1 MLALRQ
7 KLLNADNELQILLQI
22 HGVDVKREIE
32 LNAKIDTLKETLDGL
47 GFPHNEDTPVEL
59 DVDITFDHVSVQ
71 DLCSFTLGLDCA
83 QTT

>member
-7 KLLNADNELQILLQI
+7 KLLNANNELQSLLQS

-47 GFPHNEDTPVEL
+47 GFPHNEDTPIEL
-59 DVDITFDHVSVQ
+59 DIDITSDRVSVQ
-71 DLCSFTLGLDCA
+71 DLCDFTLCLDCA
-83 QTT
+83 QLT